1 VQFDDRVA
9 VLGPNGCGKS
19 TLLRCL
25 VGSEHPLEGKAAA
38 GPNVKVN
45 YFEQSQAD
53 GMDLDDTVKKT
64 RGEDDDAADES
75 ERKIKRWR
83 NSKNE
88 RFVGGCVWLHFSALS
103 FSKWAFSQCVAV
115 HSAYAPTS

>member
-1 VQFDDRVA
+1 LCGFLALYLADYDFLFSSTVSSSFASLTSLLQVQFDDRVA

-64 RGEDDDAADES
+64 RGEDDYAADER
-75 ERKIKRWR
+75 ENRTLR
-83 NSKNE
+83 N
-88 RFVGGCVWLHFSALS
+88 
-103 FSKWAFSQCVAV
+103 
-115 HSAYAPTS
+115 